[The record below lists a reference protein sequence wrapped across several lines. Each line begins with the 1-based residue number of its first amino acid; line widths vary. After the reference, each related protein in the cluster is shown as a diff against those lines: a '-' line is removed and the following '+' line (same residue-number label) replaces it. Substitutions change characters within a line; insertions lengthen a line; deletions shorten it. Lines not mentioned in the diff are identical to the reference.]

1 MDFNLYFR
9 VGQDEPM
16 TSLKNRPSYR
26 SSQLEALKVDMQKHW
41 LIENFLRKKGSPV
54 WEAEEIHPVPQED
67 FGNERLL
74 NFPLFGK
81 DTIR

>member
-1 MDFNLYFR
+1 M
-9 VGQDEPM
+9 
-16 TSLKNRPSYR
+16 
-26 SSQLEALKVDMQKHW
+26 
-41 LIENFLRKKGSPV
+41 